1 MEQNLD
7 VDEIWRALKP
17 WGRYQVKQMLFMWAA
32 QIPCAFHLLAVVFI
46 GFQPKSECADVSLPD
61 NDIRNASVS
70 SVTYGACSVTIFSN
84 QSNSSST
91 ITSCPNGYRY
101 DEHDKISFATEW
113 GLLCGE
119 STKVDLSQSLMLLGQ
134 GLGGFLCTVISD
146 KLGRKPV
153 HIVSHISIFILCLTT
168 SFIPSYV
175 GFAILRFFTGV
186 AIEGLML
193 SSITM
198 YVETLPEEWRFCSEV
213 MGLVWWTTGIVL
225 LTPLALLMQ
234 NYSWRY
240 LQLLLSLLSVYSL
253 AEYWLFDESLRWLM
267 ANGRLEE
274 AEKVLRKAAE
284 MNKKTFDNI
293 IGDVK
298 KKMAELET
306 LDGGLEKT
314 EILFTEPDVVIVAYN
329 PRNTDVIK
337 YSMLTILKDR
347 MILLNSVI
355 IWFIWVTNSLTY
367 YGLSLMSTTLY
378 GNRFLNFFFLGAMEY
393 LSALAEFSLL
403 NRIGRRK
410 TLFFLLGTAGVSL
423 LVATIMF
430 MFKGESSVLGHLYMF
445 FVLVGKFGISGSF
458 SSSFLYTSE
467 LYPTNMR
474 NAGYGLSSIFTRI
487 GGVIAPF
494 MNTFYNYVSW
504 GPGVVFSAMCF
515 ISAILICFLPETRGR
530 ELPTTIEELRTWYKT
545 HSGLRRLRS
554 APKEVNDK
562 T

>member
-17 WGRYQVKQMLFMWAA
+17 WGRYQVKQMCFMWAA
-32 QIPCAFHLLAVVFI
+32 MIPCSIHLLAIVFI
-46 GFQPKSECADVSLPD
+46 GFQPEFQCADISLPE
-61 NDIRNASVS
+61 NDTWNASVYH
-70 SVTYGACSVTIFSN
+70 VTYDACSVTIYSN

-91 ITSCPNGYRY
+91 TTSCPNGYKY
-101 DEHDKISFATEW
+101 DEHDEISFVTEW
-113 GLLCGE
+113 GFLCGE
-119 STKVDLSQSLMLLGQ
+119 STKVDIAQSLMLLGQ
-134 GLGGFLCTVISD
+134 GLGGFLCTGLSD
-146 KLGRKPV
+146 KFGRKRV
-153 HIVSHISIFILCLTT
+153 HIASHIAIFILCLTT

-175 GFAILRFFTGV
+175 GFVILRFFTGV
-186 AIEGLML
+186 VVEGLLL
-193 SSITM
+193 SSVTQ
-198 YVETLPEEWRFCSEV
+198 YVETLPEEWRFCAEV

-274 AEKVLRKAAE
+274 AERVVRKAAK
-284 MNKKTFDNI
+284 MNKKTFDTVI
-293 IGDVK
+293 SDVK
-298 KKMAELET
+298 KKMAALET
-306 LDGGLEKT
+306 LDGGQEKT
-314 EILFTEPDVVIVAYN
+314 EIPFTEPDVVIVAYN
-329 PRNTDVIK
+329 PRNTDVKK

-347 MILLNSVI
+347 MVLTNSVI

-367 YGLSLMSTTLY
+367 YGLNLISTTLY
-378 GNRFLNFFFLGAMEY
+378 GNRFLNFFFLGAIEY

-423 LVATIMF
+423 LVATIMS
-430 MFKGESSVLGHLYMF
+430 MFIGDNSALGHLSTF
-445 FVLVGKFGISGSF
+445 LVLVGKFGITGSF
-458 SSSFLYTSE
+458 SSVFLYTSE
-467 LYPTNMR
+467 LYPTNLR
-474 NAGYGLSSIFTRI
+474 NAGYGYASVFARI
-487 GGVIAPF
+487 GGVLAPF
-494 MNTFYNYVSW
+494 SSTFYNYVSW
-504 GPGVVFSAMCF
+504 GPGVVFSVMCF
-515 ISAILICFLPETRGR
+515 ISALLISYLPETRGR
-530 ELPTTIEELRTWYKT
+530 ELPTTIEELRAWYKT
-545 HSGLRRLRS
+545 HSGFRRPRS